1 MIDPTR
7 ALPALTAAAVA
18 FALGAAYSF
27 SKQGDPMTTQTAA
40 TTIADKDRW
49 NLTELYATDAAWSQS
64 KADFEKKI
72 EAMGVHRGH
81 LGESPQAM
89 LAALRAIDAL
99 TEEYRRLSSYSAMKS
114 DLDKANATDLAR
126 SQEMEQTG
134 ARLDAATSFL
144 APEVLALPEGAVG
157 KFLEAEPALARY
169 AHDLRDIERRRPHT
183 LSPSEEKLL
192 ADVGTI
198 SGSAQNLYEVLA
210 TADLPFPEVTL
221 ASGVKARVDQSAYV
235 RYRASALR
243 DDRLAVFR
251 GFFTTWKGYE
261 RTLGVALDSE
271 LRKNIF
277 YARARRYGSSLEAS
291 LDRNHVPA
299 RVYDAMLEAANES
312 LPTLHRYLK
321 LRARILGV
329 SDLAYHDIYDPLV
342 PKSARTYT
350 IDEARKLVLEAV
362 APLGPD
368 YVATL
373 SHGYDTRWV
382 DVWPSRGKRSGAYS
396 NGSVF
401 AGHPFI
407 LMNYTGNFD
416 GVSTLAH
423 ESGHAMHSWL
433 ANHAQPYTTAD
444 YPIFVAEVASTF
456 NEALLYRRAIDQAK
470 NDEEK
475 LSLLSAWLDAARG
488 TFFRQAMFAEFER
501 AIARAAESGES
512 LTGESLDRM
521 YLALIRKY
529 HGSDQGVCAVDDLYA
544 VEWAYIPHFYANFYV
559 YQYATGFAASTSLAR
574 RVLANEPGSRDR
586 FLDFLKSGGSDYPF
600 ELLKKAGVDLTAP
613 DPYRETVAEM
623 NRTMDAIDAILARRK

>member
-1 MIDPTR
+1 MIERFRP
-7 ALPALTAAAVA
+7 LPVLSAAVA
-18 FALGAAYSF
+18 FVILAAYSF
-27 SKQGDPMTTQTAA
+27 PGLGDAMPTETLAPKV
-40 TTIADKDRW
+40 ADKDRW
-49 NLTELYATDAAWSQS
+49 NLSELYATDDAWGEAKS
-64 KADFEKKI
+64 AFEKRI
-72 EAMGVHRGH
+72 DAIAVHRGH
-81 LGESPQAM
+81 LGDSPQAM

-99 TEEYRRLSSYSAMKS
+99 TEEFRRLSSYASMKS
-114 DLDKANATDLAR
+114 DLDKTNAANLAR
-126 SQEMEQTG
+126 SQEMDQTG

-144 APEVLALPEGAVG
+144 ASEVLALPEGTVERSL
-157 KFLEAEPALARY
+157 KAEPALARY

-183 LSPSEEKLL
+183 LSPDEEKLL

-210 TADLPFPEVTL
+210 TADLPFPEVAL
-221 ASGVKARVDQSAYV
+221 SSGEKVRIDQSAYV
-235 RYRASALR
+235 RYRASVRR

-251 GFFTTWKGYE
+251 SFFTTWKGYE
-261 RTLGVALDSE
+261 RTMGVALDAE

-277 YARARRYGSSLEAS
+277 FARSRRYGSSLEAS

-299 RVYDAMLEAANES
+299 RVYDAMLEVANES

-329 SDLAYHDIYDPLV
+329 TDLGYHDIYAPLI
-342 PKSARTYT
+342 PQSARSYS
-350 IDEARKLVLEAV
+350 IDEARKLVLDAV
-362 APLGPD
+362 APLGTD

-373 SHGYDTRWV
+373 ARGYDNRWV

-396 NGSVF
+396 NGSVY
-401 AGHPFI
+401 AEHPFI

-433 ANHAQPYTTAD
+433 ANHAQPVTTAD

-456 NEALLYRRAIDQAK
+456 NEALLYRHAIDHAK
-470 NDEEK
+470 DDGEK
-475 LSLLSAWLDAARG
+475 LSLLSAWLDGARG

-501 AIARAAESGES
+501 AIARAAENGES

-529 HGSDQGVCAVDDLYA
+529 HGSDRGVCAVDDLYS
-544 VEWAYIPHFYANFYV
+544 VEWAYIPHFYSNFYV

-574 RVLANEPGSRDR
+574 RVLAGEPGVRDR
-586 FLDFLKSGGSDYPF
+586 YLDFLKAGGSDYPF
-600 ELLKKAGVDLTAP
+600 ELLKKAGVDLTRP

-623 NRTMDAIDAILARRK
+623 NRTMDEIDAILAKRT